1 MFYEK
6 KHSLLPHNTFG
17 IACKADAY
25 GEYESLDDLRLLIAQ
40 QQGGRILHI
49 GRGSN
54 LLFLGRRFH
63 GLVLHNRMH
72 NVELISQRANT
83 VLVRVGGG
91 MVWDEFVQCAIA
103 EGWHGL
109 ENLSFIPGEVGAA
122 AVQNI
127 GAYGAEV
134 CQFIESV
141 ECVHL
146 PTGDRRAFACREC
159 NYAYRSSMFKA
170 SPQQGQW
177 AVVSVIFKLERH
189 FRPILNYQGLRSHL
203 AAQSLLEKELT
214 AEQVRAAIGELRSSK
229 LPDPAVLGNA
239 GSFFKNPIVNN
250 VTKQQLLS
258 LYPDMPF
265 IDLPD
270 DSAKV
275 PAAWLIEKCGWKG
288 RQMGRAAVYDRQPL
302 VLVNC
307 GGACGADIRALSD
320 AICADVRE
328 RFSVRLEPEV
338 QFVS

>member
-6 KHSLLPHNTFG
+6 NHSLLSHNTFG
-17 IACKADAY
+17 IACEADAY
-25 GEYESLDDLRLLIAQ
+25 GEYKTLDELHTLIQ
-40 QQGGRILHI
+40 RHQGERMLHI

-54 LLFLGRRFH
+54 LLFLERRFP
-63 GLVLHNRMH
+63 GLVLHNCID
-72 NVELISQRANT
+72 NVELLAKKAST
-83 VLVRVGGG
+83 VLVRVGAG
-91 MVWDEFVQCAIA
+91 MVWDQFAQRAIQ

-134 CQFIESV
+134 CQFVESV
-141 ECVHL
+141 ECIHL
-146 PTGDRRAFACREC
+146 PMGDKRAFASREC
-159 NYAYRSSMFKA
+159 NYSYRSSLFKE
-170 SPQQGQW
+170 SQQGQW
-177 AVVSVIFKLERH
+177 AVVSVIFKLKRR
-189 FRPILNYQGLRSHL
+189 FRPVLHYQGLRSYL
-203 AAQSLLEKELT
+203 AAQGIAKKKLT

-250 VTKQQLLS
+250 ATKEQLL
-258 LYPDMPF
+258 LAYPDMPY

-270 DSAKV
+270 GSAKV

-288 RQMGRAAVYDRQPL
+288 RQLGRAAVYDCQPL

-307 GGACGADIRALSD
+307 GGACGADIRTLSE
-320 AICADVRE
+320 AICADVME

>member
-6 KHSLLPHNTFG
+6 NHSLLPHNTFG
-17 IACKADAY
+17 IACEADSY
-25 GEYESLDDLRLLIAQ
+25 GEYESLDELLTLIQ
-40 QQGGRILHI
+40 RHQGERILHI

-54 LLFLGRRFH
+54 LLFLCEHFP
-63 GLVLHNRMH
+63 GLVLHNRMR
-72 NVELISQRANT
+72 NVELISQKAKT

-91 MVWDEFVQCAIA
+91 MVWDQFVQCAIA

-127 GAYGAEV
+127 GAYGAEA
-134 CQFIESV
+134 CHFIESV

-159 NYAYRSSMFKA
+159 NYAYRSSMFKE
-170 SPQQGQW
+170 PQQQGQW
-177 AVVSVIFKLERH
+177 AVVSVIFKLERR

-203 AAQSLLEKELT
+203 AAQGIAEAELS
-214 AEQVRAAIGELRSSK
+214 AEQVRTAIGELRSSK

-239 GSFFKNPIVNN
+239 GSFFKNPIVNYA
-250 VTKQQLLS
+250 TKERLLS

-265 IDLPD
+265 IELPD

-307 GGACGADIRALSD
+307 GCASGADILALSE
-320 AICADVRE
+320 AICADVKE